1 MLILQRKENQS
12 LLIGDQI
19 TVTIADIGT
28 DWVKLAIDAP
38 REITILRSELAEAA
52 TENLEASHSITEQ
65 SLKELKLF
73 FNDKK
78 ESQE

>member
-19 TVTIADIGT
+19 TITISDIGP

-38 REITILRSELAEAA
+38 REITILRSELVEAA
-52 TENLEASHSITEQ
+52 TENQEASHSISEQ
-65 SLKELKLF
+65 TLKELKQF
-73 FNDKK
+73 FIDKK